1 MEFYYGIEIIERL
14 NINGCRVLVANV
26 KPLGRNG
33 MLEASLKRL
42 SPYRREK
49 TLRYRFDRGKWLSAG
64 AGLLL
69 DYMLKDYGLC
79 ERDMQYIEGEHGK
92 PAFANHPQLHFNL
105 SHSNSLVACAMGDK
119 PVGVD
124 VQHMVKLRQG
134 LVRYTMSTQ
143 EIAKLEAMGTIE
155 EKSMFFTQLWTLKES
170 YVKATGRGLTHE
182 FPSFDINEQGEVTAL
197 SALSPTATF
206 KLTNLTDAIV
216 SVAIINTDNL
226 CNI

>member
-143 EIAKLEAMGTIE
+143 EIAKLEAT
-155 EKSMFFTQLWTLKES
+155 
-170 YVKATGRGLTHE
+170 
-182 FPSFDINEQGEVTAL
+182 P
-197 SALSPTATF
+197 
-206 KLTNLTDAIV
+206 
-216 SVAIINTDNL
+216 
-226 CNI
+226 